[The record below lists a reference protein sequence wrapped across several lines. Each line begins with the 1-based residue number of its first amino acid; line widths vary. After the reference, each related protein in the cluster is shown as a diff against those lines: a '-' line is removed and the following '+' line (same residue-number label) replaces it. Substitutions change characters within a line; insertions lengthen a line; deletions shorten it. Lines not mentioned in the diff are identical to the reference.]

1 VSNLCTSSNNRA
13 DHSSLILIILA
24 YSNSLD
30 VKIPQETIDRIQQSI
45 DIAEVIGDFVQLKKK
60 GQYMMAC
67 CPFHNEKTP
76 SFTVTP
82 SKGIYKCFGCGKAG
96 DSIQFIMDI
105 EGLNY
110 LESMKYLAKKYGI
123 EIKEDEQTPEELIQ
137 QSERDS
143 LYIVLNYAKNYFHD
157 ILLNNS
163 EGQGIGLSYFKE
175 RGFSEKTINKFEL
188 GYSLEEWEGLL
199 KSAVKN
205 NYKTEILEKA
215 GLIITRENANDSKS
229 KKQYDR
235 FRGRVIFPIH
245 NLTGKVIA
253 FGARI
258 LKSDKNQPKYL
269 NSPETEVYHKSK
281 ILYGISQ
288 AKQAIRQE
296 ENCYLVEGY
305 TDVISLHQAGIE
317 NVVASSGTSLTED
330 QIKLIS
336 RYTNNIT
343 VLYDGDS
350 AGLKASLRGTDM
362 ILEEGMNVSVV
373 VFPDGED
380 PDSYVRKIGGTEFG
394 NFVKSTKK
402 DFITFKTELFLKD
415 AGNDPIKK
423 AEVIKEIIISIS
435 KIPDPIKRAVFFKQC
450 STLLDIDEGTLIA
463 EHNKIK
469 IQDRRNKKQ
478 EPEVL
483 PPGEDLVLEEL
494 EKKPVTEQ
502 DEVALQ
508 EREMVR
514 LLINY
519 GSEKLNEGEDEV
531 LSTYILEQIEDDFDF
546 ETPVLKKIVSLIKT
560 RIKEEGA
567 APKIEFFLHH
577 GDAEIRNEA
586 MELTSTRYEMSE
598 HWAVKHQ
605 IYTAKPGESL
615 GSRAYNS
622 ILRLKKRKIQY
633 MIRINNEG
641 LKKTT
646 DPHEVEEI
654 LKIQMRL
661 KNAEKEIAALLGNV
675 VSK

>member
-1 VSNLCTSSNNRA
+1 
-13 DHSSLILIILA
+13 
-24 YSNSLD
+24 
-30 VKIPQETIDRIQQSI
+30 VKIPQETIERIQQSI

-96 DSIQFIMDI
+96 DSIQFVMDI

-110 LESMKYLAKKYGI
+110 LEAMKYLAKKYGI

-157 ILLNNS
+157 ILLNNP
-163 EGQGIGLSYFKE
+163 EGQAIGLSYFKE
-175 RGFSEKTINKFEL
+175 RGFSEKTITKFEL

-215 GLIITRENANDSKS
+215 GLVITRDNANDTKS

-296 ENCYLVEGY
+296 ESCYLVEGY

-394 NFVKSTKK
+394 KFVKSTKK

-423 AEVIKEIIISIS
+423 AEVIKEIIVSIS
-435 KIPDPIKRAVFFKQC
+435 KIPDAIQRQVFFKQC
-450 STLLDIDEGTLIA
+450 SNMLDIDEGTLIA

-483 PPGEDLVLEEL
+483 PPPGEDLILEEI
-494 EKKPVTEQ
+494 EKKPVTEH

-519 GSEKLNEGEDEV
+519 GSEKLNEGEEEV
-531 LSTYILEQIEDDFDF
+531 LSHYILEQVDDDFDF
-546 ETPVLKKIVSLIKT
+546 DTPILKKIVFLIKD
-560 RIKEEGA
+560 RIKEDGA
-567 APKIEFFLHH
+567 APRIDFFLQHP
-577 GDAEIRNEA
+577 DPEIKNEA
-586 MELTSTRYEMSE
+586 MELTTSRYEMSE
-598 HWAVKHQ
+598 HWAKKHQ

-633 MIRINNEG
+633 MIRMNIEG
-641 LKKTT
+641 LKKTA
-646 DPHEVEEI
+646 DPQEIDEI
-654 LKIQMRL
+654 LKIHTRL
-661 KNAEKEIAALLGNV
+661 KEADKEIAALLGNV

>member
-1 VSNLCTSSNNRA
+1 L
-13 DHSSLILIILA
+13 
-24 YSNSLD
+24 
-30 VKIPQETIDRIQQSI
+30 KIPQEAIDRIQQSI

-82 SKGIYKCFGCGKAG
+82 AKGIYKCFGCGKAG
-96 DSIQFIMDI
+96 DAIQFVMDI

-110 LESMKYLAKKYGI
+110 LEAMKYLAKKYGV
-123 EIKEDEQTPEELIQ
+123 EIKEEEQTPEELIQ

-163 EGQGIGLSYFKE
+163 EGQAIGLSYFKE

-199 KSAVKN
+199 KSAVKS

-215 GLIITRENANDSKS
+215 GLIITRENANDSKTS
-229 KKQYDR
+229 KQYDR

-343 VLYDGDS
+343 VLFDGDK

-380 PDSYVRKIGGTEFG
+380 PDSYVRKIGSTEFG

-423 AEVIKEIIISIS
+423 AEVIKEIIVSIS

-450 STLLDIDEGTLIA
+450 STLLEIDEGTLIA

-469 IQDRRNKKQ
+469 IQDRRSKKQ

-483 PPGEDLVLEEL
+483 PVGEDLILEEL

-502 DEVALQ
+502 DEVGLQ

-519 GSEKLNEGEDEV
+519 GTEKLNEGEDEI
-531 LSTYILEQIEDDFDF
+531 LSNYILEQIEDDFEFD
-546 ETPVLKKIVSLIKT
+546 TPVLKKIVALIKEK
-560 RIKEEGA
+560 IKQDGV
-567 APKIEFFLHH
+567 APKIDFFLQHA
-577 GDAEIRNEA
+577 DQEIKNEA
-586 MELTSTRYEMSE
+586 MELTTSRYEMSE
-598 HWAVKHQ
+598 HWAIKHQ
-605 IYTAKPGESL
+605 IYTPRPGESL

-633 MIRINNEG
+633 MIRTNNEG
-641 LKKTT
+641 LKKTS
-646 DPHEVEEI
+646 DPQEIDEI

-661 KNAEKEIAALLGNV
+661 KQAEKEIALLLGNV
-675 VSK
+675 ISK

>member
-1 VSNLCTSSNNRA
+1 L
-13 DHSSLILIILA
+13 
-24 YSNSLD
+24 
-30 VKIPQETIDRIQQSI
+30 KIPQETIDRIQQSV

-110 LESMKYLAKKYGI
+110 LEAMKYLAKKYGI
-123 EIKEDEQTPEELIQ
+123 ELKEEQQSPEELLQ
-137 QSERDS
+137 QNERDS

-157 ILLNNS
+157 ILVNNP
-163 EGQGIGLSYFKE
+163 EGQAIGLSYFKE
-175 RGFSEKTINKFEL
+175 RGFSDKTIEKFEL
-188 GYSLEEWEGLL
+188 GYSIEEWDGLL
-199 KSAVKN
+199 KAALKN
-205 NYKTEILEKA
+205 NYRTEILEKA

-229 KKQYDR
+229 NKQYDR

-305 TDVISLHQAGIE
+305 TDVVSLHQAGIE

-343 VLYDGDS
+343 VLYDGDK

-380 PDSYVRKIGGTEFG
+380 PDSYVKKIGGTEFG
-394 NFVKSTKK
+394 NFVKTTKK
-402 DFITFKTELFLKD
+402 DFITFKTELYLKD

-423 AEVIKEIIISIS
+423 AEVIKEIIVSIS

-450 STLLDIDEGTLIA
+450 SSLLDIDEGTLIA

-469 IQDRRNKKQ
+469 IQDRNKKKP

-483 PPGEDLVLEEL
+483 PPGEDLIMEEL
-494 EKKPVTEQ
+494 ERKPVTEQ

-514 LLINY
+514 LLVNY
-519 GSEKLNEGEDEV
+519 GSEKLNEGEDEF
-531 LSTYILEQIEDDFDF
+531 LSNYILEQIEDDFDF
-546 ETPVLKKIVSLIKT
+546 DTPVLKKIVLLIKDK
-560 RIKEEGA
+560 IKADGV
-567 APKIEFFLHH
+567 APKIDFFLQHN
-577 GDAEIRNEA
+577 DAEIRNEA
-586 MELTSTRYEMSE
+586 MELTTSQYEMSE
-598 HWAVKHQ
+598 HWAMKHQ
-605 IYTAKPGESL
+605 IFTPKPGESL

-633 MIRINNEG
+633 MIRMNNEG
-641 LKKTT
+641 LKKTS
-646 DPHEVEEI
+646 DPYEIDEI